1 MSRSTGTVLYL
12 GGARSGKSSLAE
24 QRLAD
29 RPATYVAPGPRYP
42 DDLEWRHR
50 VDIHRRRRPGHWR
63 TLETTDVAGVIAGAA
78 PGEALLVD
86 CLTLW
91 LTAVLD
97 GLRAWELPFEEALG
111 AAAARIESLRA
122 AVAGSSGP
130 LVLVSNEVGSGIVP
144 VTPSG
149 RLFRDALGACNAA
162 VASASDEVN
171 LVVAGLPIV
180 LKGPAA

>member
-1 MSRSTGTVLYL
+1 VSHPIGTVLYL

-29 RPATYVAPGPRYP
+29 RPATYVAPGPRFP
-42 DDLEWRHR
+42 DDPEWQHR
-50 VDIHRRRRPGHWR
+50 LDIHRRRRPGHWR
-63 TLETTDVAGVIAGAA
+63 TLETTDVAGLIAGAA

-97 GLRAWELPFEEALG
+97 GVRAWEMPFEEALG
-111 AAAARIESLRA
+111 AAAARIEALQA

-149 RLFRDALGACNAA
+149 RLFQDALGACNAA
-162 VASASDEVN
+162 VAAACGEVN

-180 LKGPAA
+180 LKGPVS